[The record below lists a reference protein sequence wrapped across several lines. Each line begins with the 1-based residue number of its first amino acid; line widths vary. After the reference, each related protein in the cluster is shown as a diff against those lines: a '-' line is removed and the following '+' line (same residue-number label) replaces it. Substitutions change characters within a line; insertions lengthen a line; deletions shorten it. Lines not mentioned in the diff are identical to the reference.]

1 METMDRISICGDEIE
16 EIVQAK
22 QTKWVLFRVCGEK

>member
-1 METMDRISICGDEIE
+1 MGEVIFELNLETMDRISICGDYNVK

-22 QTKWVLFRVCGEK
+22 